1 MGSDNFLK
9 RNGSIIKHCNCL
21 LTAQQMKTL
30 GVGLMQ
36 TDNGYSSDGKGPM
49 SCEMSLIQILLG
61 LFIWG
66 SSNRNKT
73 ILFRTDNEALVS
85 KINFFLK
92 ELPNPNE
99 LCSLL
104 VNWFW

>member
-1 MGSDNFLK
+1 MGSDIFLK
-9 RNGSIIKHCNCL
+9 RNGSIIKHCICL

-36 TDNGYSSDGKGPM
+36 TDKGPM
-49 SCEMSLIQILLG
+49 SCQMSLIPIVLG

-85 KINFFLK
+85 IINFF
-92 ELPNPNE
+92 
-99 LCSLL
+99 
-104 VNWFW
+104 

>member
-1 MGSDNFLK
+1 
-9 RNGSIIKHCNCL
+9 
-21 LTAQQMKTL
+21 MKTL

-36 TDNGYSSDGKGPM
+36 TDNGHSSDGPVSGKGPM
-49 SCEMSLIQILLG
+49 SCEMSLIPILLG

-85 KINFFLK
+85 KINCFLK
-92 ELPNPNE
+92 ELPNRNE